1 MNYASKFRNAV
12 IYNRLL
18 KEKEDNIISLFPS
31 INLIP
36 FYSFDNFIRYRNN
49 IHFMIDFNE
58 TNNYFNIGV
67 QKKSFTSM
75 NKLNIEHPLVN
86 FNKVLELF
94 SYYDENSIIPAKY
107 LIYSSKN
114 SLLITEHFSN
124 FINSHKDI
132 LPKDIFRAFQIREA
146 NINEKESF
154 MIIIKLFIPNNEY
167 QLIWEKYEDKLVD
180 HFNNFSNDLYL
191 TSIYKQIT
199 NIKYQNTNN
208 DEFITIHKYDDLIQ
222 KINDIYFKISPGA
235 FFQVNI
241 KTATIIYNKV
251 KHIYLKTLHNNQMIY
266 DDVYVLD
273 ICCGT
278 GTLGLFLAD
287 YCNHVYGFEIN
298 KNAIQDCMFNSN
310 YNNKK
315 NTTYIHGP
323 VEKTIYSVLPL
334 FENTKKIVPI
344 INPPKRGLYKPVIEI
359 LLRNQEKIHF
369 FIYVSCNPKSFY
381 RDYQE
386 LQTYYKIE
394 YIHLIDQFPL
404 TKDVEIIVLL
414 KNILK

>member
-1 MNYASKFRNAV
+1 MKYASKFRNAV

-49 IHFMIDFNE
+49 IHFMIDFNQ

-86 FNKVLELF
+86 FNKILELF
-94 SYYDENSIIPAKY
+94 SSYDENSIIPAKY

-146 NINEKESF
+146 NIDEKESF

-199 NIKYQNTNN
+199 NIKYENTNS

-251 KHIYLKTLHNNQMIY
+251 KNIYLKTLYDDQMIY

-298 KNAIQDCMFNSN
+298 KHAIQDCMFNSK

-323 VEKTIYSVLPL
+323 VEKTIYAVFSL

-344 INPPKRGLYKPVIEI
+344 INPPKRGLYKPIIEI